1 LLDDCYA
8 EFFTDG
14 PPRLVLNFLKQQP
27 DFLIKGEL
35 DVQALQHLS
44 KQSEMMQSLQDYVKI
59 LVLQFEELYADLPL
73 ADLEEL
79 AQKLKLR
86 LVDRYVKMQNRNIT
100 KALDAAK
107 TEEQRLELMKKS
119 KRLNELIK

>member
-1 LLDDCYA
+1 M
-8 EFFTDG
+8 
-14 PPRLVLNFLKQQP
+14 
-27 DFLIKGEL
+27 
-35 DVQALQHLS
+35 QHLS